1 MAKLAEDNWVTAM
14 AWRRGATNP
23 VSFEERRQEEETPPL
38 SPPAAS
44 VSRWRS
50 ARAIARQARR
60 IAAAASAQRDVGS
73 TEADGGVWSVD
84 AEQEAALSSSFRS
97 RVSAVA
103 NAGLVSPVSPVAPVA
118 PSSPASGEPS

>member
-23 VSFEERRQEEETPPL
+23 ASFEERRQQEENPPL

-60 IAAAASAQRDVGS
+60 ITAAASAQRDVGS
-73 TEADGGVWSVD
+73 TEADGGTWSVD

-103 NAGLVSPVSPVAPVA
+103 SAGLASPVA